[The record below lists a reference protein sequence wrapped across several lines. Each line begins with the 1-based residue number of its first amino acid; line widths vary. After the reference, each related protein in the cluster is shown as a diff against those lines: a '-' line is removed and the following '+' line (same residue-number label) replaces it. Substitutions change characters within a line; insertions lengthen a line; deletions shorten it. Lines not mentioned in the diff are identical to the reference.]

1 MKKVLIII
9 LVILVIIQFIP
20 SGLPD
25 NNPVAGQDIHDLIEV
40 SEDVSLIFK
49 NACYDCHSQEVIY
62 PWYSYVAPV
71 SFLVARDVKVGRAQL
86 DFSLWGTLSKRKQ
99 LKALDE
105 IAEEVNE
112 GNMPLPIYPPLH
124 PEAKLTQEDK
134 DLIVEWVEQIS
145 EKVLE

>member
-134 DLIVEWVEQIS
+134 DLIVEWVEQTS